1 MFEKGERIIYGSS
14 GVCEVVDI
22 SMMDM
27 SGTRQGKLYY
37 TLIPV
42 YMNGSK
48 IYTPV
53 DNQKIVMRK
62 LLSKGE
68 VMPLIDQI
76 PDIEPL
82 WIKDEKKREEVYKEA
97 LQPCT
102 FEGMIRIIKTLY
114 RRQRVRIENG
124 KRLASLDERY
134 MKMAE
139 DSLYGEL
146 SISLDMEREKVA
158 QYITGLVN

>member
-27 SGTRQGKLYY
+27 SGARQGRLYY
-37 TLIPV
+37 TLIPI
-42 YMNGSK
+42 YTNGSK

-53 DNQKIVMRK
+53 DNTKIVMRK

-68 VMPLIDQI
+68 VISLIDQI

-82 WIKDEKKREEVYKEA
+82 WIQDEKKREEVYKAA
-97 LQPCT
+97 LQTCS

-114 RRQRVRIENG
+114 RRQRVRVEHG

-134 MKMAE
+134 MKLAE

-146 SISLDMEREKVA
+146 SISLDMEREQVA
-158 QYITGLVN
+158 QYITGLVD